1 MHQFAFRF
9 CRTWKMP
16 KRKPERSSDGGDS
29 AAKRKHLEDEDE
41 EEGEEEDMEVASEMV
56 CSCWLALMHM

>member
-1 MHQFAFRF
+1 
-9 CRTWKMP
+9 MP